1 METKKTKDGYVDI
14 TLPFDPK
21 YLKDPMNVIVNGVKY
36 SVPRGRK
43 VSVPTVVAEIIE
55 QSQAQDA
62 YAAAVDEAAKKVQEI
77 VM

>member
-43 VSVPTVVAEIIE
+43 VAVPTVVAEIIE
-55 QSQAQDA
+55 QSQQQDA

>member
-21 YLKDPMNVIVNGVKY
+21 YLKDPLNVIANGVKY
-36 SVPRGRK
+36 SVPRGKK
-43 VSVPTVVAEIIE
+43 VSVPIVVAEIIE

-62 YAAAVDEAAKKVQEI
+62 YAAAVDEAARNVKEI